1 MYQNVFFGDV
11 DVTKFFCEMINRRK
25 CFKPYF
31 QAWLLLKLRIFK
43 KPETRC
49 KQNLNQRKTYDQ

>member
-1 MYQNVFFGDV
+1 MYQKVLFGDV

-31 QAWLLLKLRIFK
+31 QAGLLLKLRIF
-43 KPETRC
+43 R
-49 KQNLNQRKTYDQ
+49 NQRHVASKI